1 MLAAF
6 DQGKIAL
13 FLEAVVM
20 MTTTMT
26 IFAALV
32 RDPRSAVAVGKI
44 LRETC
49 WTRWT
54 TMVALENHILEEGI
68 LGQSPWT
75 ISNAPLQY
83 YEIIKMGASVIDLH
97 QEELRLDML
106 VPIENMNQVAL
117 HPDMGNLA
125 VGLNLRAIHLV
136 MLDHLQEE
144 V

>member
-1 MLAAF
+1 
-6 DQGKIAL
+6 
-13 FLEAVVM
+13 
-20 MTTTMT
+20 
-26 IFAALV
+26 
-32 RDPRSAVAVGKI
+32 
-44 LRETC
+44 
-49 WTRWT
+49 
-54 TMVALENHILEEGI
+54 
-68 LGQSPWT
+68 
-75 ISNAPLQY
+75 
-83 YEIIKMGASVIDLH
+83 MGASVIDLH